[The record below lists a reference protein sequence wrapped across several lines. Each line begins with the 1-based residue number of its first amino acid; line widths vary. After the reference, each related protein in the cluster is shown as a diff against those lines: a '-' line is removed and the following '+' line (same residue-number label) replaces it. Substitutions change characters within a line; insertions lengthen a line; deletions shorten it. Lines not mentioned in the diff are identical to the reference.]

1 MSKQPQLS
9 LENYQ
14 ALELNSSDLFSEIQL
29 REFLK
34 TLLTKKRDTAAKA
47 QRAIR
52 PEK

>member
-34 TLLTKKRDTAAKA
+34 TLLTKNVTPLQKRN
-47 QRAIR
+47 
-52 PEK
+52 EL